1 VQLRNS
7 ERIKTK
13 FDEITEYTVVVL
25 SRNHE
30 RFIFD
35 CLSSINRELWD
46 AKVVCA
52 DIGSSDA
59 TLSLGKQIASEFGLK
74 SQHVQFSND
83 TKTLTVLKNLEVYIE
98 TKFAIL
104 ISADDALGENYRIAL
119 NNIQKINPHESVINF
134 TSLLTDENLVVIGSK
149 EPCWRETAQKNR
161 NLLSFSN
168 PGTAPGAV
176 IPWKTL
182 TKQDSWKNPPKI
194 LIEDYWIWW
203 QLVDLVPFINCTE
216 AQVLYR
222 QHEYNISKARKN
234 KDYAYSLGLITAI
247 PNIRADSL
255 CNKIRSLLLIL
266 RWIRH
271 LNLIVWPIFVK
282 GYSTTKKTGILA

>member
-1 VQLRNS
+1 MRNF
-7 ERIKTK
+7 ERVKTQ
-13 FDEITEYTVVVL
+13 FDEIVEYTVVVL

-35 CLSSINRELWD
+35 CLNSINRELWD
-46 AKVVCA
+46 ATILCA
-52 DIGSSDA
+52 DIGSSDNSF
-59 TLSLGKQIASEFGLK
+59 SLGKQVASEFGLK
-74 SQHVQFSND
+74 SQHVELSED
-83 TKTLTVLKNLEVYIE
+83 TKTLTALKKLEGYVD
-98 TKFAIL
+98 TKYAIL

-119 NNIQKINPHESVINF
+119 KSVKNTNPQESVINF

-149 EPCWRETAQKNR
+149 QPSWGDAVQKNR

-176 IPWKTL
+176 IPWRIL
-182 TKQDSWKNPPKI
+182 TKQTAWKNPPDI

-216 AQVLYR
+216 RPVLYR
-222 QHEYNISKARKN
+222 QHEYNISKASKN
-234 KDYAYSLGLITAI
+234 IDYAYSLGYVTAI
-247 PNIRADSL
+247 PNIRANNLFD
-255 CNKIRSLLLIL
+255 KIRSLMLVL

-271 LNLIVWPIFVK
+271 LNLSVWLNFKK
-282 GYSTTKKTGILA
+282 GYSDAKESGSLS